1 MFNFKW
7 EKADPA
13 ASISFAVKRF
23 TSSSY
28 NNTNDIIINNN
39 KNLFINFITTTIIIN
54 NLIIIIN
61 LIMIIIIVVTI
72 IITTTIII
80 IKTRTTTTTTTA
92 LHTYSIYYSF
102 SVKLQYSGKYL
113 ISREE
118 LHFGLVGQKLPPV
131 DLSIGVCVDQ
141 SELQT
146 QPLHVF
152 LCCVAVDTFKSQK
165 LFKGNLVTLQRQIKI
180 LIEAKRQSPPSLS
193 LSPNTFRVNFFIKS
207 LYNLIQLVF
216 RKQKA

>member
-7 EKADPA
+7 EKADSA

-28 NNTNDIIINNN
+28 NNTNDIINNN

-92 LHTYSIYYSF
+92 AAAIHTYSIYYSF

-152 LCCVAVDTFKSQK
+152 LCCVAMDTFKSQK

-180 LIEAKRQSPPSLS
+180 LIEAKRQFSPPLPSFSLPKY
-193 LSPNTFRVNFFIKS
+193 LSGEFLHQKS
-207 LYNLIQLVF
+207 V
-216 RKQKA
+216 

>member
-7 EKADPA
+7 EKADSA

-92 LHTYSIYYSF
+92 AAAIHTYSIYYSF

-152 LCCVAVDTFKSQK
+152 LCCVAMDTFKSQK

-180 LIEAKRQSPPSLS
+180 LIEAKRQSPPPHF
-193 LSPNTFRVNFFIKS
+193 LSPQIPFG
-207 LYNLIQLVF
+207 
-216 RKQKA
+216 